1 MLAQAALAW
10 LLTYLLHSTLL
21 LSLAWLASKPL
32 ARWSVAAEETMWKL
46 ALVGALLTASLQLAA
61 GWEPA
66 AGRWRLAGAS
76 PAASVTTEM
85 EGTAGTAG
93 TAGTSR
99 IGRTETAVP
108 FATRAISDVVA
119 PSRPEPSS
127 SSSLP
132 TALLGFWALGATLLV
147 GAYVRSFSR
156 IRQRLRSRPRVV
168 GGSLLTQ
175 LRELAA
181 GAGLGRPVRLSC
193 SSRVPVPL
201 ALGVRSP
208 EICLPPRALAGLTEE
223 QQQGL
228 LAHELAHLVRRDPLW
243 LVVSHL
249 LTAAL
254 FFQPLNWVARRRL
267 REISE
272 ILSDEWA
279 VTFTGRPLSLAGCL
293 AEVAGWSVGLRPLP
307 LPGMADRPSNLAR
320 RIRRLLDDTR
330 APEHPARRLWLAA
343 GMVAVLVAVAAAAP
357 AVSASRQE
365 TPKPA
370 PVEKAAGAS
379 QNAVQTTD
387 QSWVDAR
394 PEKDHAHRAENRD
407 EQAKILAEDREGADN
422 TVDIAEIADVDA
434 GESSID
440 GAMAAADAAM
450 EKVSAS
456 LDEPLDSLNEELAS
470 ARDAGLSTE
479 QQRKLER
486 DIERT
491 TRDIQKRL
499 QPRLEQLSREMGRNM
514 AHLKTLDPEMQR
526 LAREMAKLATQ
537 MRPSEESLAR
547 LKAQAY
553 KLQAEGTLS
562 RKEQEKLQ
570 AEARGLAESMRPTAE
585 QRRQIEALRDEM
597 RKRHGEM
604 SHEAMAEHREE
615 IEKARAEMRDEIER
629 EMRGVREELHRALQE
644 RYQVDREARREHRKE
659 AVQEKMKEK
668 KSKLKDKQKQ
678 DRQKEKAKEKAK
690 EKEVREDSGNSR

>member
-1 MLAQAALAW
+1 MLVQVALAW

-21 LSLAWLASKPL
+21 LGLAWLASKPL

-46 ALVGALLTASLQLAA
+46 ALVGALVTASLQLAA

-66 AGRWRLAGAS
+66 AGRWRLAEVS
-76 PAASVTTEM
+76 PAASVM
-85 EGTAGTAG
+85 AD
-93 TAGTSR
+93 
-99 IGRTETAVP
+99 RTDRTDWTDRKPAMETALPLRVSRTGLP
-108 FATRAISDVVA
+108 VAATPGSEQPSTPWLPAAI
-119 PSRPEPSS
+119 
-127 SSSLP
+127 
-132 TALLGFWALGATLLV
+132 LGLWALGATLLI
-147 GAYVRSFSR
+147 GAYARSFSR

-181 GAGLGRPVRLSC
+181 VAGLGRSVRLSC

-201 ALGVRSP
+201 ALGIRSP
-208 EICLPPRALAGLTEE
+208 EICLPPRALAGLTEQ

-243 LVVSHL
+243 LVISHL

-365 TPKPA
+365 PSKPA
-370 PVEKAAGAS
+370 PVEKAAAP
-379 QNAVQTTD
+379 AVQTTD

-394 PEKDHAHRAENRD
+394 PEKDHAVRAEPRD
-407 EQAKILAEDREGADN
+407 EQAKALAEDREDSEEIQD
-422 TVDIAEIADVDA
+422 VAEVADVDA
-434 GESSID
+434 GESS
-440 GAMAAADAAM
+440 ADAAM
-450 EKVSAS
+450 AATDAAMEEVSS
-456 LDEPLDSLNEELAS
+456 SMDEPLDSMNEELAS
-470 ARDAGLSTE
+470 LQDSGLSQE
-479 QQRKLER
+479 QQRKLQR

-499 QPRLEQLSREMGRNM
+499 RPRLEQLSREMGRNM
-514 AHLKTLDPEMQR
+514 ARMKTLDPEMER
-526 LAREMAKLATQ
+526 LTREMAKLATR
-537 MRPSEESLAR
+537 MRPSQEALERMSAEAR
-547 LKAQAY
+547 
-553 KLQAEGTLS
+553 KLQAEGALS
-562 RKEQEKLQ
+562 RDEREKLRI
-570 AEARGLAESMRPTAE
+570 EARHLAESMKPTPE

-597 RKRHGEM
+597 HKRHGEM
-604 SHEAMAEHREE
+604 SREVMAEHRED

-644 RYQVDREARREHRKE
+644 RHQVDREARREAREK
-659 AVQEKMKEK
+659 AVREKVKEK
-668 KSKLKDKQKQ
+668 KPKIKQ
-678 DRQKEKAKEKAK
+678 KAKEKAR
-690 EKEVREDSGNSR
+690 EKEVREDSGDSR

>member
-1 MLAQAALAW
+1 MLAQVALAW

-21 LSLAWLASKPL
+21 LGVAWLASKPL

-66 AGRWRLAGAS
+66 AGRWRLAAAS
-76 PAASVTTEM
+76 PAAPVVTEM
-85 EGTAGTAG
+85 EGTARTAG

-99 IGRTETAVP
+99 IGRTETAEP

-127 SSSLP
+127 SSWVP
-132 TALLGFWALGATLLV
+132 TAFLGFWALGVTLLV
-147 GAYVRSFSR
+147 GAYARSFSR

-201 ALGVRSP
+201 ALGIRQP

-249 LTAAL
+249 LTAVL

-267 REISE
+267 RELSE
-272 ILSDEWA
+272 MLSDEWA

-320 RIRRLLDDTR
+320 RIRRLLDETR

-365 TPKPA
+365 TPKTS
-370 PVEKAAGAS
+370 PVEKAAAPEA
-379 QNAVQTTD
+379 AVQTTD

-394 PEKDHAHRAENRD
+394 PEHDHARHAED
-407 EQAKILAEDREGADN
+407 GEQAKVLAEARED
-422 TVDIAEIADVDA
+422 AENAGDVADVDVDESAIDEAMSAA
-434 GESSID
+434 G
-440 GAMAAADAAM
+440 AAM

-456 LDEPLDSLNEELAS
+456 LDEPLDSMNEELAS
-470 ARDAGLSTE
+470 LQDAGLSKE

-486 DIERT
+486 DVERT

-499 QPRLEQLSREMGRNM
+499 QPRLEQLSRELSRNM
-514 AHLKTLDPEMQR
+514 AHMKTLDPEMER
-526 LAREMAKLATQ
+526 LTKKMAKLATQ
-537 MRPSEESLAR
+537 MRPSPEALER
-547 LKAQAY
+547 LTAEAHR
-553 KLQAEGTLS
+553 LQAEGALS
-562 RKEQEKLQ
+562 REEREKLRI
-570 AEARGLAESMRPTAE
+570 EARHLAESMKPTPE
-585 QRRQIEALRDEM
+585 QRREIEALRDEM

-604 SHEAMAEHREE
+604 SHEVMAEHREE

-659 AVQEKMKEK
+659 AVREKAKEK
-668 KSKLKDKQKQ
+668 KLKTKQPYKQKQ
-678 DRQKEKAKEKAK
+678 DKQKEKAK
-690 EKEVREDSGNSR
+690 EKEVQEDSDGSR

>member
-66 AGRWRLAGAS
+66 AGRWRLAEIS
-76 PAASVTTEM
+76 PTAPAVMETSERTARTE
-85 EGTAGTAG
+85 
-93 TAGTSR
+93 GTSR
-99 IGRTETAVP
+99 TGMDVP
-108 FATRAISDVVA
+108 FRVAPAAISDAAV
-119 PSRPEPSS
+119 PSRPERSS

-132 TALLGFWALGATLLV
+132 AAFLGLWALGATLLL
-147 GAYVRSFSR
+147 GTYARSFSR
-156 IRQRLRSRPRVV
+156 IQQRLRSRPRVV

-201 ALGVRSP
+201 ALGIRQP

-293 AEVAGWSVGLRPLP
+293 AEVAGWSAGLRPLP

-320 RIRRLLDDTR
+320 RIRLLLDDTR

-365 TPKPA
+365 APKP
-370 PVEKAAGAS
+370 PEEKAAVAPAPETA
-379 QNAVQTTD
+379 AVKVTD

-394 PEKDHAHRAENRD
+394 PEHDKTPRAGDRD
-407 EQAKILAEDREGADN
+407 EQAKVAAEDREDAAD
-422 TVDIAEIADVDA
+422 AENPENIADFDF
-434 GESSID
+434 GDSSID

-456 LDEPLDSLNEELAS
+456 MGEPLDALNEQLAS

-514 AHLKTLDPEMQR
+514 ARMKTLDPEMER
-526 LAREMAKLATQ
+526 LTREMAKLATQ
-537 MRPSEESLAR
+537 MRPSEEALEHLSAE
-547 LKAQAY
+547 AH
-553 KLQAEGTLS
+553 KLQAEGSLS
-562 RKEQEKLQ
+562 REEREKLT
-570 AEARGLAESMRPTAE
+570 AEARRLAESMKPTAE

-597 RKRHGEM
+597 HKRHGEM
-604 SHEAMAEHREE
+604 RHEVKAEHREE
-615 IEKARAEMRDEIER
+615 IEKAQAEMREEIER

-644 RYQVDREARREHRKE
+644 RYQVDHEERREHREK
-659 AVQEKMKEK
+659 AVREKMKEK
-668 KSKLKDKQKQ
+668 KSKMMEKDKQKQ
-678 DRQKEKAKEKAK
+678 DKQKMKEKKD
-690 EKEVREDSGNSR
+690 KEVRKDSDASR

>member
-1 MLAQAALAW
+1 MLAQVALAW

-21 LSLAWLASKPL
+21 LGLAWLASKPL

-66 AGRWRLAGAS
+66 AGRWRLAEAS
-76 PAASVTTEM
+76 PAAPVMT
-85 EGTAGTAG
+85 EGTARTTTAV
-93 TAGTSR
+93 GTSR
-99 IGRTETAVP
+99 TARTETAEP
-108 FATRAISDVVA
+108 FVLKAIPVA
-119 PSRPEPSS
+119 AVPSRPEPSAK
-127 SSSLP
+127 SSLP
-132 TALLGFWALGATLLV
+132 IALLGFWALGAALLV
-147 GAYVRSFSR
+147 GTYARSFSR

-181 GAGLGRPVRLSC
+181 IAGFGRSIRLSC
-193 SSRVPVPL
+193 SSRVPVPV
-201 ALGVRSP
+201 ALGIRQP
-208 EICLPPRALAGLTEE
+208 EICLPPRALAGLTEQ

-249 LTAAL
+249 LTAVL
-254 FFQPLNWVARRRL
+254 FLQPLNWVARRRL

-293 AEVAGWSVGLRPLP
+293 AEVAGWSAGLRPLP

-330 APEHPARRLWLAA
+330 TPEHPARRLWLGA
-343 GMVAVLVAVAAAAP
+343 GMVALLVLMAAAAP

-365 TPKPA
+365 QPSKPV
-370 PVEKAAGAS
+370 PVEKAAAP
-379 QNAVQTTD
+379 AAQTTD

-394 PEKDHAHRAENRD
+394 PEHDKASRADDRAER
-407 EQAKILAEDREGADN
+407 AEGREEARN
-422 TVDIAEIADVDA
+422 EAEGSDLESIADVDDVA
-434 GESSID
+434 DID
-440 GAMAAADAAM
+440 VDDSHADEAMAAADAAM
-450 EKVSAS
+450 ESMSAS
-456 LDEPLDSLNEELAS
+456 LNEPLDSLNEQLGS
-470 ARDAGLSTE
+470 IHDSGFSPE

-499 QPRLEQLSREMGRNM
+499 QPRLEQLSRQLGKDM
-514 AHLKTLDPEMQR
+514 AHLKTLDPEMER
-526 LAREMAKLATQ
+526 LAKEMAKLATQ
-537 MRPSEESLAR
+537 MRPSDEAIAR
-547 LKAQAY
+547 L
-553 KLQAEGTLS
+553 S
-562 RKEQEKLQ
+562 
-570 AEARGLAESMRPTAE
+570 AEARKLSTEGALSREDRERLQADARRIAESAKPTAE

-597 RKRHGEM
+597 HKRGGEM
-604 SHEAMAEHREE
+604 SREIMAEHRAE
-615 IEKARAEMRDEIER
+615 IEKAQAEMRDEVER

-644 RYQVDREARREHRKE
+644 RPQVDREARREIREKAVREKVKAKE
-659 AVQEKMKEK
+659 KMKRDRQKMKEK
-668 KSKLKDKQKQ
+668 K
-678 DRQKEKAKEKAK
+678 
-690 EKEVREDSGNSR
+690 EKEREVQEDSGSSR

>member
-21 LSLAWLASKPL
+21 LGLAWLASKPL

-66 AGRWRLAGAS
+66 AGRWRLAAAS
-76 PAASVTTEM
+76 PAAPAVVDRTDRTAWTERSDWKPAV
-85 EGTAGTAG
+85 EAAVPVRV
-93 TAGTSR
+93 A
-99 IGRTETAVP
+99 RTELP
-108 FATRAISDVVA
+108 VA
-119 PSRPEPSS
+119 AARGAEQSFT
-127 SSSLP
+127 SSLP
-132 TALLGFWALGATLLV
+132 AALFGFWVLGATFLV
-147 GAYVRSFSR
+147 GVYARSFSR

-181 GAGLGRPVRLSC
+181 GAGLGRSVRLSC

-201 ALGVRSP
+201 ALGVRRP
-208 EICLPPRALAGLTEE
+208 EICLPPRALAGLTAE

-243 LVVSHL
+243 LVVTHL

-343 GMVAVLVAVAAAAP
+343 GMVAVLVAVVAAAP

-365 TPKPA
+365 SPKPA
-370 PVEKAAGAS
+370 PMEKTAAPV
-379 QNAVQTTD
+379 VQSTD

-394 PEKDHAHRAENRD
+394 PEKDRAEKKE
-407 EQAKILAEDREGADN
+407 EQAEALAEDREDAGDIQDVAD
-422 TVDIAEIADVDA
+422 VGDIADVDVDEGA
-434 GESSID
+434 ID
-440 GAMAAADAAM
+440 SAMAAADAAM
-450 EKVSAS
+450 EKAGSS
-456 LDEPLDSLNEELAS
+456 MNEPLESLHEQLAS
-470 ARDAGLSTE
+470 ARGAGLSAE

-486 DIERT
+486 EIERT

-526 LAREMAKLATQ
+526 LTREMAKLATR
-537 MRPSEESLAR
+537 MRPSQEALER
-547 LKAQAY
+547 L
-553 KLQAEGTLS
+553 S
-562 RKEQEKLQ
+562 
-570 AEARGLAESMRPTAE
+570 AEARKLHTEGSLSREEREKLRAEAKRLAESMKPTAE
-585 QRRQIEALRDEM
+585 QRRQMEALRDEM
-597 RKRHGEM
+597 RKHRGEM
-604 SHEAMAEHREE
+604 GHEAMAEHREE
-615 IEKARAEMRDEIER
+615 IEKARAEMREAIEQEI
-629 EMRGVREELHRALQE
+629 RGVREELHRALQE
-644 RYQVDREARREHRKE
+644 RYQVDREGRREAREK
-659 AVQEKMKEK
+659 AVREKTKEK
-668 KSKLKDKQKQ
+668 KLKDKQKHDQ
-678 DRQKEKAKEKAK
+678 QKEKAK
-690 EKEVREDSGNSR
+690 EKEVRDSDGSR

>member
-1 MLAQAALAW
+1 MFAQAALAW

-66 AGRWRLAGAS
+66 AGRWRLAEVS
-76 PAASVTTEM
+76 PAASVMADRTDRTDR
-85 EGTAGTAG
+85 TA
-93 TAGTSR
+93 
-99 IGRTETAVP
+99 RTDRKSTVELLWVARTGLPVAAAP
-108 FATRAISDVVA
+108 GPERA
-119 PSRPEPSS
+119 SS
-127 SSSLP
+127 PWLP
-132 TALLGFWALGATLLV
+132 GAFLGLWALGATLLV
-147 GAYVRSFSR
+147 GAYARSHSR

-181 GAGLGRPVRLSC
+181 GAGLGRSVRLSC

-201 ALGVRSP
+201 ALGIRRP

-272 ILSDEWA
+272 MLSDEWA

-293 AEVAGWSVGLRPLP
+293 AEVAGWSAGLRPLP

-330 APEHPARRLWLAA
+330 TPEHPARRLWLGAA
-343 GMVAVLVAVAAAAP
+343 MVALLVAVAAAAP
-357 AVSASRQE
+357 AVSAPRQE
-365 TPKPA
+365 PPKPA
-370 PVEKAAGAS
+370 PVEKAAAAPAT
-379 QNAVQTTD
+379 AVQATD
-387 QSWVDAR
+387 SSWLDAR
-394 PEKDHAHRAENRD
+394 PEKDHADRAETREERPKIQEEDQEDVAEVDFDASHVD
-407 EQAKILAEDREGADN
+407 E
-422 TVDIAEIADVDA
+422 
-434 GESSID
+434 
-440 GAMAAADAAM
+440 AMAAADAAM
-450 EKVSAS
+450 EKVGSS
-456 LDEPLDSLNEELAS
+456 LDEPLDSLNEQLGS
-470 ARDAGLSTE
+470 LHDSGFSKE

-499 QPRLEQLSREMGRNM
+499 QPRLDQLSRQLGENMG
-514 AHLKTLDPEMQR
+514 HLKTLDPEMER
-526 LAREMAKLATQ
+526 LTKEMAKLATQ
-537 MRPSEESLAR
+537 MRPSGEALERLSAEAR
-547 LKAQAY
+547 
-553 KLQAEGTLS
+553 KLQAEGALS
-562 RKEQEKLQ
+562 REEREKLR
-570 AEARGLAESMRPTAE
+570 AEARRLAESMKPTAE

-597 RKRHGEM
+597 RKHQSEM
-604 SHEAMAEHREE
+604 SRQVMGEHRTE
-615 IEKARAEMRDEIER
+615 IEKARAEMREEIER
-629 EMRGVREELHRALQE
+629 EMRGVREEVHRALQE
-644 RYQVDREARREHRKE
+644 RFQVDREARHDVREK
-659 AVQEKMKEK
+659 AVREKMKEK
-668 KSKLKDKQKQ
+668 KLKLKQQDKQRQDKQKM
-678 DRQKEKAKEKAK
+678 KEDK
-690 EKEVREDSGNSR
+690 EKEVRKDSDGSR

>member
-1 MLAQAALAW
+1 MFAQVALAW

-21 LSLAWLASKPL
+21 LGLAWLASKPL

-66 AGRWRLAGAS
+66 AGHWRLAEIS
-76 PAASVTTEM
+76 PAAPVTAAGTAR
-85 EGTAGTAG
+85 TAGTERTPRIEWAAPVRVAQ
-93 TAGTSR
+93 TAILAQT
-99 IGRTETAVP
+99 
-108 FATRAISDVVA
+108 A

-132 TALLGFWALGATLLV
+132 VALLGFWVLGATLLV
-147 GAYVRSFSR
+147 GAYARSFSR

-181 GAGLGRPVRLSC
+181 GAGLGRSVRLSC
-193 SSRVPVPL
+193 SSRVPVPV
-201 ALGVRSP
+201 ALGIRQP

-243 LVVSHL
+243 LVVTHV
-249 LTAAL
+249 LTATL

-293 AEVAGWSVGLRPLP
+293 AEVAGWSVGLRSLP

-343 GMVAVLVAVAAAAP
+343 GMVAVLIAVAAAAP

-370 PVEKAAGAS
+370 PADKTAAP
-379 QNAVQTTD
+379 VIQTTD
-387 QSWVDAR
+387 QSWLDAR
-394 PEKDHAHRAENRD
+394 PEHDRSPRAEKRE
-407 EQAKILAEDREGADN
+407 EQAKVLAEDRENAEDVQEVADAS
-422 TVDIAEIADVDA
+422 DIDVD
-434 GESSID
+434 ESSID

-450 EKVSAS
+450 AKAS
-456 LDEPLDSLNEELAS
+456 SSMDEPLDSLNEQLAS
-470 ARDAGLSTE
+470 ARDAGLSLE

-486 DIERT
+486 EIERT

-499 QPRLEQLSREMGRNM
+499 QPRLEQLSREMGRKM
-514 AHLKTLDPEMQR
+514 IRMKTLDPEMER
-526 LAREMAKLATQ
+526 LTRKMAKLATQ
-537 MRPSEESLAR
+537 MRPSDEAIAR
-547 LKAQAY
+547 LSAEAE
-553 KLQAEGTLS
+553 KLKAEGAMDL
-562 RKEQEKLQ
+562 KEREKLR
-570 AEARGLAESMRPTAE
+570 AEARSLAESMRPTAE
-585 QRRQIEALRDEM
+585 QRREIEVLRGEM
-597 RKRHGEM
+597 HKRHGEM
-604 SHEAMAEHREE
+604 SHEVMAEHREE

-668 KSKLKDKQKQ
+668 KSKIKQQYKQKQ
-678 DRQKEKAKEKAK
+678 DKQKEKTK
-690 EKEVREDSGNSR
+690 EKEVREDSGGSH

>member
-1 MLAQAALAW
+1 MLVQVALAW

-21 LSLAWLASKPL
+21 LGLAWLASKPL

-66 AGRWRLAGAS
+66 AGRWRLAAVS
-76 PAASVTTEM
+76 PAASVMADKTDQTVWTDRTDRKSTVEAAAPLRVAG
-85 EGTAGTAG
+85 EGLPVAAAPGSERPS
-93 TAGTSR
+93 TSWL
-99 IGRTETAVP
+99 
-108 FATRAISDVVA
+108 
-119 PSRPEPSS
+119 PSVF
-127 SSSLP
+127 
-132 TALLGFWALGATLLV
+132 LGFWALGVTLLV
-147 GAYVRSFSR
+147 GAYARSFSR

-168 GGSLLTQ
+168 GGSLLIQ

-181 GAGLGRPVRLSC
+181 GAGLGGSVRLSC

-201 ALGVRSP
+201 ALGIRQP

-249 LTAAL
+249 LTAVL

-272 ILSDEWA
+272 MLSDEWA
-279 VTFTGRPLSLAGCL
+279 VTFTKRPLSLAGCL

-365 TPKPA
+365 PTKTS
-370 PVEKAAGAS
+370 PVEKAAAAPET
-379 QNAVQTTD
+379 AVQATD
-387 QSWVDAR
+387 QSWMDAR
-394 PEKDHAHRAENRD
+394 PEKDHADRAEARD
-407 EQAKILAEDREGADN
+407 EQAKILAEDREDAEE
-422 TVDIAEIADVDA
+422 VPDIPEVDVDD
-434 GESSID
+434 SSIA

-450 EKVSAS
+450 EQVSAS

-470 ARDAGLSTE
+470 VQDAGLSRE

-486 DIERT
+486 DVERT

-499 QPRLEQLSREMGRNM
+499 QPRLQQLSRQLSQNM
-514 AHLKTLDPEMQR
+514 AHLKTLDPEMER
-526 LAREMAKLATQ
+526 LTREIAKLATQ
-537 MRPSEESLAR
+537 MRPSEEALAR
-547 LKAQAY
+547 LKAETY
-553 KLQAEGTLS
+553 KLRAEGELS
-562 RKEQEKLQ
+562 REQREKLQ
-570 AEARGLAESMRPTAE
+570 AEARGLAESMRPTPE

-597 RKRHGEM
+597 HKRHGEM
-604 SHEAMAEHREE
+604 SREVMAEHREE

-644 RYQVDREARREHRKE
+644 RHKVDREARREHRKE
-659 AVQEKMKEK
+659 AVREKMKEK
-668 KSKLKDKQKQ
+668 KSKIKQQDK
-678 DRQKEKAKEKAK
+678 QKEKAKEKAK
-690 EKEVREDSGNSR
+690 EKEVREDSDGSR